1 MVEIYTKIDN
11 SADNTKPK
19 QLQQEKLKEI
29 DKINGEKLP

>member
-11 SADNTKPK
+11 SADNTKLK